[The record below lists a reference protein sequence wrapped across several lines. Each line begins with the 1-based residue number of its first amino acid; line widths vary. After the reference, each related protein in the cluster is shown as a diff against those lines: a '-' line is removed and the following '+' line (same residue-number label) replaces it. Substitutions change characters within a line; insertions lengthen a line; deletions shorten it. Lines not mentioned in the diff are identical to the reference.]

1 MKKISVVVP
10 VYNRELTIERCI
22 NSILKQTIPV
32 EEVVIVDDGSSDNTL
47 NIIKAINCN
56 KIKVIEQ
63 NHRGAQAARN
73 LGILNSTGDY
83 IAFLDSD
90 DEWLP
95 NCIETYYKYMNDD
108 FDKVL
113 YADCYILNETN
124 RQKRRWRLPDANGNV
139 YKQLLINP
147 FPMFQ
152 GLLVSKKSLL
162 QIGLLDENVVAFQ
175 EWDTSISLSM
185 NNEFVHI
192 KEPLFIYHLHE
203 GTTISKDNQKAVKGY
218 EYIINKFKRQIVKYV
233 GYEKM
238 GQHYNYLWHQY
249 IVMKKGY
256 GVFYGIKYFMKECR
270 CKMEDII
277 NIYKNDMR
285 IKNKER

>member
-10 VYNRELTIERCI
+10 TYNRQLTIERCI
-22 NSILKQTIPV
+22 NSILNQTIPV
-32 EEVVIVDDGSSDNTL
+32 EEIVIVDDGSNDNTL
-47 NIIKAINCN
+47 KIIKAINCN
-56 KIKVIEQ
+56 KIKVIKQ

-95 NCIETYYKYMNDD
+95 NCIETYYKYINDD

-124 RQKRRWRLPDANGNV
+124 KKKRRWRLPDANGNV
-139 YKQLLINP
+139 YKQLLMNP

-162 QIGLLDENVVAFQ
+162 QIGLLDENVVAYQ
-175 EWDTSISLSM
+175 EWDTSIRLSM

-192 KEPLFIYHLHE
+192 KEPLFIYHLHA
-203 GTTISKDNQKAVKGY
+203 GTTISKDNQKALKGY
-218 EYIINKFKRQIVKYV
+218 RYIINKFKHQIVKYA
-233 GYEKM
+233 GYKKLE
-238 GQHYNYLWHQY
+238 QHYDYLLHQC
-249 IVMKKGY
+249 IEIKKGY
-256 GVFYGIKYFMKECR
+256 SIFYGIEYFIKKYRCR
-270 CKMEDII
+270 VKCVI
-277 NIYKNDMR
+277 NEYLLKR
-285 IKNKER
+285 YANKKL